1 MIALNKTNRNYFMG
15 IAIVLV
21 ILHHFCLRLDG
32 CWHVD
37 TFPFTIF
44 YWGQIGVDIFLFV
57 SAYGCCASW
66 ENNSWW
72 QYALHR
78 IKRIYPQYIVF
89 LLIVLLWFF
98 ADASILHRMKMAV
111 FSLMGIAPIYRLGVS
126 IEWYIPSLLMMY
138 FFLPLIYMGI
148 KHANRGGQLL
158 LISVAILSLPGL
170 LERPWIY
177 YPFLA
182 RIPVIL
188 CGIVAY
194 INRKDLAFLAKM
206 FAFLMLLGLT
216 TRENMV
222 IHSMMVPLFFV
233 ALSMIEL
240 GKLPLQNMF
249 TFLGKHSLEIFF
261 AQTITTQYMMKNYY
275 WGEKWLSL
283 AIIIGITILLALLFY
298 LVQVGFDWLYTKV
311 TMNVHKKT

>member
-1 MIALNKTNRNYFMG
+1 M
-15 IAIVLV
+15 
-21 ILHHFCLRLDG
+21 
-32 CWHVD
+32 
-37 TFPFTIF
+37 
-44 YWGQIGVDIFLFV
+44 
-57 SAYGCCASW
+57 
-66 ENNSWW
+66 
-72 QYALHR
+72 
-78 IKRIYPQYIVF
+78 
-89 LLIVLLWFF
+89 
-98 ADASILHRMKMAV
+98 
-111 FSLMGIAPIYRLGVS
+111 
-126 IEWYIPSLLMMY
+126 
-138 FFLPLIYMGI
+138 
-148 KHANRGGQLL
+148 
-158 LISVAILSLPGL
+158 
-170 LERPWIY
+170 IY

-233 ALSMIEL
+233 TLSMIEL

-249 TFLGKHSLEIFF
+249 TILGKHSLEIFL

-283 AIIIGITILLALLFY
+283 AIIIGITMLLALLFY
-298 LVQVGFDWLYTKV
+298 LVQVGLEWLYTKV
-311 TMNVHKKT
+311 TINVHKKA

>member
-66 ENNSWW
+66 ENNSCW

-98 ADASILHRMKMAV
+98 ADASILHRLKLAV

-138 FFLPLIYMGI
+138 FCLPLIYMGV
-148 KHANRGGQLL
+148 KRANRGGAVAFDSNRNSFSSMVTRKTLDLLSIFGKNTSNIMWYRCLYKSQRFSFFNEDVCVSDVIRINYERKYGYPFYDGSPFLCRIINDRIRQIATSEYVYLFRQTFSRDFFRTNYYYSIYDEILL
-158 LISVAILSLPGL
+158 LGRKMVVFSNHYGYNNSADAPILVC
-170 LERPWIY
+170 
-177 YPFLA
+177 A
-182 RIPVIL
+182 N
-188 CGIVAY
+188 GI
-194 INRKDLAFLAKM
+194 
-206 FAFLMLLGLT
+206 
-216 TRENMV
+216 
-222 IHSMMVPLFFV
+222 
-233 ALSMIEL
+233 
-240 GKLPLQNMF
+240 
-249 TFLGKHSLEIFF
+249 
-261 AQTITTQYMMKNYY
+261 
-275 WGEKWLSL
+275 
-283 AIIIGITILLALLFY
+283 
-298 LVQVGFDWLYTKV
+298 
-311 TMNVHKKT
+311 

>member
-1 MIALNKTNRNYFMG
+1 
-15 IAIVLV
+15 
-21 ILHHFCLRLDG
+21 
-32 CWHVD
+32 
-37 TFPFTIF
+37 
-44 YWGQIGVDIFLFV
+44 
-57 SAYGCCASW
+57 
-66 ENNSWW
+66 
-72 QYALHR
+72 
-78 IKRIYPQYIVF
+78 
-89 LLIVLLWFF
+89 
-98 ADASILHRMKMAV
+98 MKMAV

-138 FFLPLIYMGI
+138 FFLPFIYMGI
-148 KHANRGGQLL
+148 KRANRGGQLL
-158 LISVAILSLPGL
+158 LIVVAILTLPWL

-194 INRKDLAFLAKM
+194 INRKDLAFLTKM

-233 ALSMIEL
+233 TLSMLEL

-261 AQTITTQYMMKNYY
+261 AQTITTQYIMKNYY

-283 AIIIGITILLALLFY
+283 AIIIGITILLTFLFW
-298 LVQVGFDWLYTKV
+298 LVQMGFEVCEKRI
-311 TMNVHKKT
+311 KIQK

>member
-1 MIALNKTNRNYFMG
+1 MG

-66 ENNSWW
+66 ENNSCW

-111 FSLMGIAPIYRLGVS
+111 FSLIGIAPIYRLGVS

-138 FFLPLIYMGI
+138 FFLPFLFFFWP
-148 KHANRGGQLL
+148 HQLSSASGSCVL
-158 LISVAILSLPGL
+158 LFSQLRIFEGSHPLYWWVRPQRVKNLPAIAGDPGSIPGSGRSLEKGMATHSS
-170 LERPWIY
+170 I
-177 YPFLA
+177 LA
-182 RIPVIL
+182 RRNTEEP
-188 CGIVAY
+188 
-194 INRKDLAFLAKM
+194 N
-206 FAFLMLLGLT
+206 GL
-216 TRENMV
+216 
-222 IHSMMVPLFFV
+222 SSP
-233 ALSMIEL
+233 
-240 GKLPLQNMF
+240 
-249 TFLGKHSLEIFF
+249 
-261 AQTITTQYMMKNYY
+261 
-275 WGEKWLSL
+275 WG
-283 AIIIGITILLALLFY
+283 
-298 LVQVGFDWLYTKV
+298 
-311 TMNVHKKT
+311 HKE